1 MTFCFRINYLFF
13 TSILV
18 KRAVFQTAPF
28 TKNAII
34 VALALIAISLPVH
47 SEAKPWSERKFN
59 KAVLNIDKDIQ
70 RKRWKKSIKRSKTA
84 LPQCITL
91 YSESS
96 PSCILI
102 LKNINQ
108 SYEKLHAFNPDPEQ
122 IEQAYTLS
130 YTLLGTSHP
139 TTNSARDYYY
149 KYLIFKESY
158 IAAIPLL
165 LEIIELEKSR
175 DNDEYQLMERYN
187 QLYALEGLT
196 ENWPAEEAALIIVVR
211 LAEQVLGKQS
221 DEFKA
226 AVKALAYNYCT
237 QKKYYEYFELIK
249 QQQQE
254 VSCFSGPRN

>member
-1 MTFCFRINYLFF
+1 
-13 TSILV
+13 
-18 KRAVFQTAPF
+18 
-28 TKNAII
+28 
-34 VALALIAISLPVH
+34 
-47 SEAKPWSERKFN
+47 
-59 KAVLNIDKDIQ
+59 
-70 RKRWKKSIKRSKTA
+70 
-84 LPQCITL
+84 
-91 YSESS
+91 
-96 PSCILI
+96 
-102 LKNINQ
+102 
-108 SYEKLHAFNPDPEQ
+108 
-122 IEQAYTLS
+122 
-130 YTLLGTSHP
+130 LLGTSHP